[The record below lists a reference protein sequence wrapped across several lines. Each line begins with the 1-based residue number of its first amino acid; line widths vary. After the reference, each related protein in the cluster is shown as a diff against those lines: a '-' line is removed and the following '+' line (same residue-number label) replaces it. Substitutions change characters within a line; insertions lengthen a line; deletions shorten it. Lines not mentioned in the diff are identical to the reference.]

1 MPPQIPSF
9 HPMGQPTML
18 DANDI
23 RVAAID
29 ERLSRSDY
37 FDGRLLTATDLNR
50 DQTYLDQRLREI
62 GQVLGTGI
70 AYGLEATLNSGSQ
83 RISIQPG
90 LAVARSGR
98 VLAVTSVIT
107 VELANRAR
115 IQLLNSGTSARL
127 ATGLYAVVLVHA
139 EYSRGIAEVFPTDL
153 GNRRTAQPNVVVE
166 GCEVALV
173 RLDYALPP
181 GSPAHARAVLS
192 PTLIR
197 NGVPANALPD
207 EGAVLGVLAVEND
220 RATWLDAE
228 LLSHPLRSEGL
239 PGAMQRDLFRHFVS
253 LFKTV
258 MDERGG
264 KPFQASDYFRVLP
277 PVGKVPKS
285 SLNPAAG
292 WQSFFPASWTVSI
305 APVRADDLPT
315 LIDEAL
321 LLEPLD
327 LERVQPC
334 EIMILVPLPPATYAN
349 LASKIETPANNIT
362 KLTFAPRIEA
372 LRLRLVSRIPIT
384 RLDTDSGA
392 WAEIWNAAKESEIH
406 FVRRAPRAAETGI
419 SAIVIARGH
428 DVVVEPKLPEPPTN
442 GGGTPPTD
450 NAPWFGWR
458 QILSLR
464 PAPEKA
470 ADAQKQLIDQVDDD
484 VRLKQ
489 LVTVLLAFDRSYD
502 LPLWLTLRDAVKAK
516 QLDVLA
522 ENSGKIAASKN
533 VTETMLKFA
542 DSALKLTTESVSAWE
557 ESAMVRLA
565 QPVPRPIP
573 FPIPIPVPAPTP
585 APPTPAPTPTP
596 PTPAPTPPTPTPAP
610 VPAPTPAPP
619 TPAPAPGPVT
629 PTPGPAPVT
638 SAPTRE
644 MWAKLVVGRK
654 VPTAATRAALTVQKS
669 VTTMEEFD
677 QVSAILKEFNP
688 SVDVAL
694 WPTMRD
700 LVLNKK
706 LEELLKLAGRIANSP
721 LVPREILA
729 VDKARRWELAADT
742 VAAWNKLDAGGIVRP
757 L

>member
-1 MPPQIPSF
+1 MSPQIPSF
-9 HPMGQPTML
+9 HPMGQPTTL

-83 RISIQPG
+83 RITIQPG

-98 VLAVTSVIT
+98 VLALTSVIT
-107 VELANRAR
+107 VELANRAQ

-220 RATWLDAE
+220 RASWLDAE
-228 LLSHPLRSEGL
+228 LLRHPLRSEGL
-239 PGAMQRDLFRHFVS
+239 PGAMQRDLFRHYGQ
-253 LFKTV
+253 LFKAV

-292 WQSFFPASWTVSI
+292 WQSFFPSSWTVSI

-315 LIDEAL
+315 LIEEAL

-327 LERVQPC
+327 LERIQPC

-372 LRLRLVSRIPIT
+372 LRLRLVSRIPVT

-392 WAEIWNAAKESEIH
+392 WAEIWNAAKESEVH
-406 FVRRAPRAAETGI
+406 YVRRAPRAAETGI

-428 DVVVEPKLPEPPTN
+428 DVVVEPPLPVPPVN
-442 GGGTPPTD
+442 DGGSPPPID
-450 NAPWFGWR
+450 NAPWFGWK
-458 QILSLR
+458 QILILR

-470 ADAQKQLIDQVDDD
+470 VDAQKQLIDQVNDE
-484 VRLKQ
+484 VQLKQ
-489 LVTVLLAFDRSYD
+489 LVTVLLAFDRSLD
-502 LPLWLTLRDAVKAK
+502 LPLWLTLRDVVKTK

-522 ENSGKIAASKN
+522 ENSAKIAASNN
-533 VTETMLKFA
+533 VSEAMITFA
-542 DSALKLTTESVSAWE
+542 DSKLTLSDDTITSWKTLINS
-557 ESAMVRLA
+557 
-565 QPVPRPIP
+565 RPARPLPSPFP
-573 FPIPIPVPAPTP
+573 FPIPDNRPS
-585 APPTPAPTPTP
+585 
-596 PTPAPTPPTPTPAP
+596 PAPTPPTPTPEPPSPTPAP
-610 VPAPTPAPP
+610 QPPTPTPTPAPP
-619 TPAPAPGPVT
+619 APT
-629 PTPGPAPVT
+629 PTSP
-638 SAPTRE
+638 APTRE

-654 VPTAATRAALTVQKS
+654 VPTAATKAALTVQRL
-669 VTTMEEFD
+669 VTTMDQFD
-677 QVSAILKEFNP
+677 QVSAIMKEFSP
-688 SVDVAL
+688 TVDVAL
-694 WPTMRD
+694 WPTLRD

-706 LEELLKLAGRIANSP
+706 LEDLLKMAREIASSGP
-721 LVPREILA
+721 LIPREILTIDA
-729 VDKARRWELAADT
+729 ARKWELAADT
-742 VAAWNKLDAGGIVRP
+742 IAAWKKIDAGGMVRP